1 MSTLRLGNLLR
12 PLMLAVLAARLLL
25 AVLAATLLLGGA
37 AAAASGGTA
46 VGTGTGTGT
55 GGGQM
60 VRSGVASASAPQCS
74 IQWHFAYTLDLPN
87 GPINWGWRST
97 VGCTITRAPVLT
109 TQAKLFWGS
118 VLAAVAP
125 KGTCQ
130 ICASATSHQF
140 KSFAFNGAGSWYEK
154 TVDVITVPNIG
165 RDTAKGIIVW
175 SFSGGHG
182 KCTEVNA
189 DEVQCATTS
198 DAVVVP

>member
-1 MSTLRLGNLLR
+1 MRFQSLLR
-12 PLMLAVLAARLLL
+12 ALVLV
-25 AVLAATLLLGGA
+25 VLSSTLLLGSGAASASGGA
-37 AAAASGGTA
+37 AA
-46 VGTGTGTGT
+46 GTGT

-60 VRSGVASASAPQCS
+60 VRSGAASASASVPQCS
-74 IQWHFAYTLDLPN
+74 IQWHFAFTLEPPN

-97 VGCTITRAPVLT
+97 VGCSITKAPVLS

-118 VLAAVAP
+118 VLASVAP

-130 ICASATSHQF
+130 ICASATSHRFQ
-140 KSFAFNGAGSWYEK
+140 SFAFNGVGSWYEK

-165 RDTAKGIIVW
+165 RDTANGTIVW

-189 DEVQCATTS
+189 DQVQCATTS